1 MFCPKCGV
9 VNVDDGKF
17 CRGCGAD
24 LPLMTGTGA
33 SRAAADFDLRSAL
46 EGRVRD
52 RKTKA
57 VKPRLSLAEKSIA
70 IKSRGIRGVLTGVGF
85 LVIAAILS
93 SRPPENG
100 ILWLIPLAL
109 AFIWFAA
116 SIGRFVQASG
126 YKKLAAKQ
134 DSPAELGAGREDY
147 IQPPRSFYQT
157 DDLAAA
163 PFSVTERTTNIL
175 RKMGADED
183 ELID

>member
-9 VNVDDGKF
+9 QNVDGGKF

-24 LPLMTGTGA
+24 VSNVLA
-33 SRAAADFDLRSAL
+33 SL
-46 EGRVRD
+46 EGKVVD
-52 RKTKA
+52 RLAKIK
-57 VKPRLSLAEKSIA
+57 KPKLSLAEKAIA
-70 IKSRGIRGVLTGVGF
+70 IRSRGIRGVLTGVGF

-100 ILWLIPLAL
+100 ILWLIPLGL

-126 YKKLAAKQ
+126 YKKLAVQ
-134 DSPAELGAGREDY
+134 QQQPAALGAGSEDY
-147 IQPPRSFYQT
+147 IQPPRSFYET
-157 DDLAAA
+157 DDLAAT

-175 RKMGADED
+175 RKMGAEEED
-183 ELID
+183 LLD